1 MPARAVAECVWEA
14 YQSDQLHWYVP
25 PEIGDLERAK
35 AMGAEAVRDQMKKT
49 ILARFQP
56 ATR

>member
-25 PEIGDLERAK
+25 PEIGDLDRAK

-56 ATR
+56 ATS